1 MNILTKYVLN
11 TIGHCNFAPK
21 NCKQFAQRFWGNV
34 MKQNL
39 PINATSILAECAVR
53 GGQRNELMQQRWK
66 MTDSTLCGMW
76 VSLLLPPAFTQQLLQ
91 SLRDSSVLVTQKH
104 LLYSQR
110 DQVALNYST
119 YAFLYYLKTWQI
131 ITDSL
136 WFKFCPVPLTKLFY
150 GFGKLRLHYK
160 NIAH

>member
-1 MNILTKYVLN
+1 MHCFNAQFTKGVMQYKYCNMNILTKYVLN

-21 NCKQFAQRFWGNV
+21 NCKQFTPEVLGECNETKLANKCYFHHF
-34 MKQNL
+34 
-39 PINATSILAECAVR
+39 LAECAVR

-91 SLRDSSVLVTQKH
+91 SLCDSSVLPTQKH

-110 DQVALNYST
+110 V
-119 YAFLYYLKTWQI
+119 
-131 ITDSL
+131 
-136 WFKFCPVPLTKLFY
+136 
-150 GFGKLRLHYK
+150 
-160 NIAH
+160 